1 MSTMLVP
8 RDSLRGD
15 LGPEKVDNGHLLD
28 VPKASRSVRI
38 ETQIHRRRTVK
49 ALSLL
54 MLEWEQVKPESPGLH
69 LDQEE
74 L

>member
-1 MSTMLVP
+1 MLVP
-8 RDSLRGD
+8 RDPLRGD
-15 LGPEKVDNGHLLD
+15 LGPEKVDNGHFVD
-28 VPKASRSVRI
+28 FPKASRSARI

-54 MLEWEQVKPESPGLH
+54 MLEWEQMKPESPGQQV
-69 LDQEE
+69 DQEE